1 MATVIVNPGNTLIVS
16 APGPQGPAGGGGGGG
31 VTDGDKGD
39 LTVSGGGTTWTIDAD
54 AVTFDK
60 IQNVTGPTLLGRQ
73 AATAGSAEAIT
84 LGSGL
89 SIDGSKQLTI
99 TAAYAQQSVTMT
111 AGTGLTGG
119 GDLSAN
125 RTFAVAYGSTAS
137 TACEGNDARLS
148 DSRTPTAHTHALAD
162 LQQGGATTNQVV
174 TWNGSAWAPSSPSG
188 TGTVTSVIAGDGLL
202 GGNITTSGT
211 IDVNFGTAG
220 NTVCEGNDSRLS
232 DARTPTSHTHAP
244 SDIQQGGATS
254 GQVLEWSGTAW
265 APATLSGGGG
275 GTVTSVTAGTGLT
288 GGTITGTGTIAA
300 DFGTTSGTICQGN
313 DSRLSDAR
321 TPTSHAHGNITNA
334 GAIGTTAFK
343 PIITSVGGELVAGD
357 FGTTNGT
364 FCQGNDSRLSDAR
377 TPTAHTHALADLQ
390 QGGATSGQVVAWNGT
405 AWAPATPSGG
415 GGGSGLLDPTTEL
428 RIFTTFAAPN
438 GKDNP
443 FQAYNF
449 GSSQPSYVAGDE
461 DDAVGVIRM
470 STGTGAANHRAVLYM
485 SSDTFASRIWRF
497 EDVASSEI
505 RFKARFVDNN
515 FASAPGVMVAG
526 FSSSGQGNVGAGFYA
541 ANFIVDSTDTTK
553 YYAQTKNT
561 TATGTDTGISAVST
575 NTWKHFRILVEEVS
589 GTLTALFYI
598 DGSLVATHTTNLPVG
613 AGRALAPFF
622 GIQKSDATAT
632 ASNFDIDYCYLR
644 VAYKTALWT

>member
-1 MATVIVNPGNTLIVS
+1 MPDKIIVS

-39 LTVSGGGTTWTIDAD
+39 VTVSGGGTTWTIDAD

-60 IQNVTGPTLLGRQ
+60 IQNVTGPTLIGRQ

-125 RTFAVAYGSTAS
+125 RTFAVAYGTTAN
-137 TACEGNDARLS
+137 TACEGNDSRLS
-148 DSRTPTAHTHALAD
+148 DARTPTAHTHALAD

-232 DARTPTSHTHAP
+232 DARTPTAHTHAP

-254 GQVLEWSGTAW
+254 GQVLEWSGSAW

-300 DFGTTSGTICQGN
+300 DFGNAAGTICQGN
-313 DSRLSDAR
+313 DA
-321 TPTSHAHGNITNA
+321 
-334 GAIGTTAFK
+334 
-343 PIITSVGGELVAGD
+343 
-357 FGTTNGT
+357 
-364 FCQGNDSRLSDAR
+364 RLSDAR
-377 TPTAHTHALADLQ
+377 TPTAHTHTIADVTDISAFGSSLIDDANAAAARTTLGLGGAAEKDASFYATASHTHALADLQ

-405 AWAPATPSGG
+405 AWAPATPSGGG

-449 GSSQPSYVAGDE
+449 GSALPSYVAGDQ

-470 STGTGAANHRAVLYM
+470 STGTGGATTRAALYM

-497 EDVASSEI
+497 EDVASSEL
-505 RFKARFVDNN
+505 RFKARFESNN
-515 FASAPGVMVAG
+515 FATAPGVMVAG
-526 FSSSGQGNVGAGFYA
+526 FSSSGAGNVGAGFYA

-561 TATGTDTGISAVST
+561 TATGTDTGVSAAST
-575 NTWKHFRILVEEVS
+575 STWKHFRILVEDVS

-622 GIQKSDATAT
+622 GIMKTDTTAT